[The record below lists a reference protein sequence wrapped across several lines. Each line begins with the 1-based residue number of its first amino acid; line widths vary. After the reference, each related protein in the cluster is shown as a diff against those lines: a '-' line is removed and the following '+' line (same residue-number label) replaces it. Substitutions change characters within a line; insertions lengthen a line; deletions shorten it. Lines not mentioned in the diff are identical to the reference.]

1 MAIRN
6 FDKYLI
12 SRVILDNY
20 IKIQTMQEKGRL
32 RDQPDERGQLTPFNP
47 KFSLESERVKTRA
60 IW

>member
-1 MAIRN
+1 MAIHN

-47 KFSLESERVKTRA
+47 KFSLES
-60 IW
+60 